1 MEIVAHATA
10 RNRVGATKPS
20 IAARERE
27 VIRSLFRLA
36 RKLAQLLVENLKY
49 VPIH

>member
-10 RNRVGATKPS
+10 RNPVGATTPS
-20 IAARERE
+20 VAAREGQ
-27 VIRSLFRLA
+27 VVRSLFRLA
-36 RKLAQLLVENLKY
+36 RKLAELLVENLKY